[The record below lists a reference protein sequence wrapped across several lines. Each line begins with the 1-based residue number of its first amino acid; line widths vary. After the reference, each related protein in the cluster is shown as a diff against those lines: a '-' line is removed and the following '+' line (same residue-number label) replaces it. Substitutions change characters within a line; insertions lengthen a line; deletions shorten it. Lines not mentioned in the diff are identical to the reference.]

1 MKKNASSDHRALTPQ
16 PCRLAPLAL
25 ALLAV
30 FAANAQADE
39 LDTLQFRVGET
50 VEHDSNVFRL
60 SDTLTPAATQALI
73 GRTERSDTIM
83 VTSAGVKF
91 NKAYS
96 LQRFELDAE
105 FQNYRYSRN
114 SRLNFNAANYAGA
127 WRWSLTPRFHGNIT
141 ADRRQYVD
149 NTSDVQ
155 NRGDVNRR
163 TDTTMLADAEYE
175 IGARWRAL
183 GGVFENKSKNSSPFT
198 LIPDTS
204 IRGSEVGARY
214 IFREADSLAYRY
226 RVGKGN
232 YSNQSASTLPQLATS
247 FDDREHEFRLNW
259 APSGRVNVQG
269 RLAHVSRTN
278 SGVPGRDFSG
288 YVGDINANW
297 TITGKTSLAGG
308 FIKELNSYQTTD
320 ISYYD
325 GYRFY
330 VAPTYKPTEKIAL
343 RIRYDQ
349 GTRNYKGSSSLAVAP
364 SGRKDNIRLAS
375 VGVEYAPIRAL
386 TLAASLQRDQ
396 RTSNTL
402 GADYKNN
409 SVFLSALFKF

>member
-1 MKKNASSDHRALTPQ
+1 MKKNAVTNHRALTLQ
-16 PCRLAPLAL
+16 PSGLAPLAL

-30 FAANAQADE
+30 FASNVRADE

-50 VEHDSNVFRL
+50 VEHDSNIFRL
-60 SDTLTPAATQALI
+60 SDSLTPADTQALI
-73 GRTERSDTIM
+73 GRSERSDTIM

-114 SRLNFNAANYAGA
+114 TRLNFNAANYAAA
-127 WRWSLTPRFHGNIT
+127 WRWSLTPRFHGNVT

-149 NTSDVQ
+149 NTSDAQ
-155 NRGDVNRR
+155 IKGDVNRR
-163 TDTTMLADAEYE
+163 TDLRTLADAEYE

-183 GGVFENKSKNSSPFT
+183 GGVFENKIKNSSPFA

-204 IRGSEVGARY
+204 VRGGEVGARY
-214 IFREADSLAYRY
+214 IFREADSVAYRY

-232 YSNQSASTLPQLATS
+232 YSNQSASNLTQFATS
-247 FDDREHEFRLNW
+247 FNDREHEFRVNW
-259 APSGRVNVQG
+259 APSGRVDVQG
-269 RLAHVSRTN
+269 RLSHLSRSN
-278 SGVPGRDFSG
+278 SGAAGRDFSG
-288 YVGDINANW
+288 YVGDVNANW

-308 FIKELNSYQTTD
+308 FIKELNSFQTND

-325 GYRFY
+325 GYRVY
-330 VAPTYKPTEKIAL
+330 VAPTYKPTEKTAV
-343 RIRYDQ
+343 RVRYDQ
-349 GTRNYKGSSSLAVAP
+349 GTRNYKGSSQGFAP

-375 VGVEYAPIRAL
+375 VGFEYAPIRAL

-396 RTSNTL
+396 RTSNTV

-409 SVFLSALFKF
+409 SLFLSALFKF

>member
-1 MKKNASSDHRALTPQ
+1 MKKNAFSDHRALPLQ
-16 PCRLAPLAL
+16 PRRLAPLAL

-30 FAANAQADE
+30 FASNAQADE
-39 LDTLQFRVGET
+39 LDTLQFRVGEI
-50 VEHDSNVFRL
+50 VEHDSNVFRF
-60 SDTLTPAATQALI
+60 SDTQTPQQTQALI

-83 VTSAGVKF
+83 QTSAGVKF

-96 LQRFELDAE
+96 LQRIELDAE
-105 FQNYRYSRN
+105 FQNFRYSRN
-114 SRLNFNAANYAGA
+114 SRLNFNAANYAAA
-127 WRWSLTPRFHGNIT
+127 WRWSLTPRFHGNVT
-141 ADRRQYVD
+141 TDRRQYVD
-149 NTSDVQ
+149 NTADVQ
-155 NRGDVNRR
+155 NSGQVNRR
-163 TDTTMLADAEYE
+163 TDRATLADAEYE

-204 IRGSEVGARY
+204 IRGGEVGARY
-214 IFREADSLAYRY
+214 IFREADSVAYRY

-247 FDDREHEFRLNW
+247 FDDREHEFRVNW
-259 APSGRVNVQG
+259 APSGRVNVLG
-269 RLAHVSRTN
+269 RLSHVSRTN
-278 SGVPGRDFSG
+278 SGVAGRDFSG

-325 GYRFY
+325 GYRFFI
-330 VAPTYKPTEKIAL
+330 APTYKPTEKTAL

-349 GTRNYKGSSSLAVAP
+349 GTRTYKGSSQGFAP

-375 VGVEYAPIRAL
+375 VGWEYAPIRAL